1 MNCKKI
7 VDNMWSEIYG
17 RNYHTDDHTFE
28 KVLERAKKTES
39 KAHGGRGKRK
49 YAAAIALAAAAAVI
63 TVSAGA
69 AFNFDFVSLFGMGK
83 TAAEKEA
90 YLVRDWLMDLQKE
103 SISEIN
109 IPRGAE
115 ANSDYTER
123 DIDFIQSMFRE
134 LDQSFDYGDRILHI
148 GGYVYDGLVLYVM
161 YDVTYKGEIPHS
173 PGSEF
178 WFSAEDEGSSDNC
191 RPLHIE
197 DKTVYCFGRTYA
209 EIPEDKD
216 SMEIMT
222 CVTLV
227 DGFEFTPN
235 EDYKPIRFNVSRP
248 QNTEVIRFDEIDK
261 KVVDNS
267 EAEIYLRGLTLSTL
281 GAKMTA
287 TVNWRSET
295 HNETLPLY
303 VTYDD
308 GTVLD
313 LSEYTGNVDSGT
325 GAENSDGSF
334 EMTYFFGRNMNIVD
348 TDRVKSVQI
357 FNEVIVVE

>member
-7 VDNMWSEIYG
+7 VNNIWSEIYD
-17 RNYHTDDHTFE
+17 RSYRSDDQTFE
-28 KVLERAKKTES
+28 KVLERAKKVEN

-49 YAAAIALAAAAAVI
+49 FAALIAFAAAAVI
-63 TVSAGA
+63 TVSVGA
-69 AFNFDFVSLFGMGK
+69 AFNFDFISLFGMGK

-90 YLVRDWLMDLQKE
+90 YMVRDWLMDLQKE

-109 IPRGAE
+109 IPNGAE
-115 ANSDYTER
+115 ANYNYTEKEL
-123 DIDFIQSMFRE
+123 DFIQSMFRE

-161 YDVTYKGEIPHS
+161 YDVTYKGEIPDS

-178 WFSAEDEGSSDNC
+178 RFSAENEDNSGNC
-191 RPLHIE
+191 LPLHRE

-216 SMEIMT
+216 NMEIMT
-222 CVTLV
+222 CITLV
-227 DGFEFTPN
+227 EGFEFTPN
-235 EDYKPIRFNVSRP
+235 EDYKPISFNVSQP
-248 QNTEVIRFDEIDK
+248 LNTEVIRLDEINK
-261 KVVDNS
+261 KTVDNS
-267 EAEIYLRGLTLSTL
+267 EAKIYLKELTLSPM

-287 TVNWRSET
+287 TVNWRSES

-325 GAENSDGSF
+325 GVGNSSGSF
-334 EMTYFFGRNMNIVD
+334 EMTYYFGRNMNIVY
-348 TDRVKSVQI
+348 TDRVKSIQI
-357 FNEVIVVE
+357 FNEVIVIEE